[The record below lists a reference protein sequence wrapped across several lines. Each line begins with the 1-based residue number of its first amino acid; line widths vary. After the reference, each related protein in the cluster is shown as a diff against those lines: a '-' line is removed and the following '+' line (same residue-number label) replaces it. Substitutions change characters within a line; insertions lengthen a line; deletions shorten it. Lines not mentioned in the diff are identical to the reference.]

1 MDQKQVIKDSFRA
14 LCMNMEHK
22 AYEDASE
29 IVALLACFQE
39 KLTSSQLE
47 QLVLAWQRLEY
58 IYERE
63 SDSDNE
69 PE

>member
-22 AYEDASE
+22 EYADASE
-29 IVALLACFQE
+29 IVGLLACFQE
-39 KLTSSQLE
+39 KLTSSQIE
-47 QLVLAWQRLEY
+47 QLALTWQRLEY
-58 IYERE
+58 IYQRE
-63 SDSDNE
+63 QDNDNE